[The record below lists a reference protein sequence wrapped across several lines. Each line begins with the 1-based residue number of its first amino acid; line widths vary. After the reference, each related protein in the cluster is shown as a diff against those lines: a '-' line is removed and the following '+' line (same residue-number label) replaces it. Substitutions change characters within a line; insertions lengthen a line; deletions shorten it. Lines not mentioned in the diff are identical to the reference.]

1 MKFGVPLAESTNAG
15 INPADLIAA
24 ASMMVNGDGTFKS
37 AIDVPEEG
45 WQTVGK

>member
-24 ASMMVNGDGTFKS
+24 ASVMVNG

-45 WQTVGK
+45 WQTVGP